1 MTGLLDSRPKDDHD
15 AKLAKEW
22 FTKLRVVNE
31 RDVKWRIEHI
41 LFEFELAQYGAI
53 DKEDPAKREEMLKE
67 GVLNVNFSRIAQPS
81 EGEGKILFGKPLTKK
96 TYE

>member
-41 LFEFELAQYGAI
+41 LFEFELAHSM
-53 DKEDPAKREEMLKE
+53 ER
-67 GVLNVNFSRIAQPS
+67 STR
-81 EGEGKILFGKPLTKK
+81 KILQSERKCSKK
-96 TYE
+96 EC